1 MKVEEH
7 NVDRQKGS
15 GSLSSIEDE
24 MTGDKFDTKDER
36 AGTHTTFYMSD
47 VESLPISKARK
58 NQFYRMHNRQ
68 EGQHVN
74 STEYDSRGTQ
84 NYKED
89 VRRFITTTGSQL
101 ELTPAQKKR
110 VKHLVMDIL
119 DINSFGSYSSEKVVL
134 GTTNVVARE
143 DGRYIEDEAQFQ
155 DFMEAVG
162 IENLSTMRRL
172 RELVRERLPSYD
184 D

>member
-1 MKVEEH
+1 MGVETH
-7 NVDRQKGS
+7 NVDRGQGS
-15 GSLSSIEDE
+15 GSRAAIEDE
-24 MTGDKFDTKDER
+24 MMGDKWDTRDER

-58 NQFYRMHNRQ
+58 NQYYRMHNKQ

-101 ELTPAQKKR
+101 ELTPSQKER
-110 VKHLVMDIL
+110 VKHLVMDVL
-119 DINSFGSYSSEKVVL
+119 SINSFGSYSSEKVVL
-134 GTTNVVARE
+134 GTINVVARE
-143 DGRYIEDEAQFQ
+143 DGRWIEDEEQFH

-162 IENLSTMRRL
+162 IEDLSTMKRL
-172 RELVRERLPSYD
+172 RELVTDRLPSYN
-184 D
+184 